1 MKQKRRGSIRI
12 HIIMPVI
19 ILGIAAIL
27 SNIAAIS
34 NIRKVNENAAR
45 IADNDMA
52 SLTELSV
59 IKEQI
64 HEIHNLGLSHV
75 TAVDSAGM
83 IQKIDSIKEKE
94 AELFE
99 NIEKYEQFIE
109 TADRQS
115 YKQMQKYY
123 ETFLA
128 AVRRICAFSANRQQ
142 AQANMLN
149 KLCRILILR
158 QIH

>member
-1 MKQKRRGSIRI
+1 
-12 HIIMPVI
+12 
-19 ILGIAAIL
+19 
-27 SNIAAIS
+27 
-34 NIRKVNENAAR
+34 
-45 IADNDMA
+45 
-52 SLTELSV
+52 
-59 IKEQI
+59 
-64 HEIHNLGLSHV
+64 
-75 TAVDSAGM
+75 M